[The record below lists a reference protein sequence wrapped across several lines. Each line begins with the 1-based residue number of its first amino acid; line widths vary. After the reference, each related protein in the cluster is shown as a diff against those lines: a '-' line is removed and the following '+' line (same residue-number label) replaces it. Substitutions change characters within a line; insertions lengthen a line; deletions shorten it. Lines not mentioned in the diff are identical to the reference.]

1 MTTNTLPTGKLK
13 HNEVMRPCR
22 HTFSQEELA
31 ALGPEAGE
39 ARRQLS
45 VVEAEF
51 DSLKKDYKVRIESRE
66 SRLDQM
72 LMKLRD
78 GFEMRETLCFWAY
91 DTPVAGTK
99 SLHRADT
106 MEVVETAKMDE
117 ADRQLVMEAID
128 DLAAAAGSPERL
140 ALMDKAPW
148 PKSWEEMAAELNVG
162 EGEDWLADLTAQV
175 FNCADDLA
183 DVLADEAQAAAN
195 LAELLDDSMPDAEL
209 RQWRDWA
216 ALNGYVPGMDWLAVK
231 LAAAVQALKIEADAK
246 KAADAA
252 KKKDARKGRKAGGA
266 GTVDVEADEGTRD
279 DHGPDSKEDL

>member
-1 MTTNTLPTGKLK
+1 MKNTLPTGKLK

-51 DSLKKDYKVRIESRE
+51 DSLKKDYKVRIETRE

-91 DTPVAGTK
+91 DTPVTGTK

-128 DLAAAAGSPERL
+128 DLAAAAGATDRP
-140 ALMDKAPW
+140 ALMDARPW
-148 PKSWEEMAAELNVG
+148 PESLDAILTALTAH
-162 EGEDWLADLTAQV
+162 EGEDWMADLTARV
-175 FNCADDLA
+175 FTSADELA
-183 DVLADEAQAAAN
+183 DVLATEDQATENLLEIADE
-195 LAELLDDSMPDAEL
+195 SMPDEEL
-209 RQWRDWA
+209 RQWQQWC
-216 ALNGYVPGMDWLAVK
+216 ALQSHISGMDWLAVK

-266 GTVDVEADEGTRD
+266 GTVDVEADEGSRD

>member
-1 MTTNTLPTGKLK
+1 MTTNTPMGKLK

-91 DTPVAGTK
+91 DTPVTGTK

-128 DLAAAAGSPERL
+128 DLAAAAGATDRP
-140 ALMDKAPW
+140 ALMDARPW
-148 PKSWEEMAAELNVG
+148 PESLEAILTALTVH
-162 EGEDWLADLTAQV
+162 EGEDWMADLTARV
-175 FNCADDLA
+175 FTCADELA
-183 DVLADEAQAAAN
+183 DVLATEEQATEY
-195 LAELLDDSMPDAEL
+195 LAEVLDDDMPEQEL
-209 RQWRDWA
+209 RQWQQWC
-216 ALNGYVPGMDWLAVK
+216 ALQSHISGMDWLALK
-231 LAAAVQALKIEADAK
+231 LDAAVQALKIEADAK

-266 GTVDVEADEGTRD
+266 GTVDVPADEGTRD